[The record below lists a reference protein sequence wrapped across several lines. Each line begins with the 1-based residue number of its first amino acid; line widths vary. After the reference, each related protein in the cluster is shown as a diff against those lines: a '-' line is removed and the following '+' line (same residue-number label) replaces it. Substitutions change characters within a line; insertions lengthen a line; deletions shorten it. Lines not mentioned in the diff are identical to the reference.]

1 MGQPSANALPGEPSS
16 QPDTDRDIVARG
28 AFMSTTA
35 TTDPE
40 TATAEVAFYRH
51 TRKPKWGIGLIVWER
66 DGKRGYKFED
76 GQLRIIA
83 EPYYKLMEPAENPP
97 PDSPLMAELQ
107 KLRSADGSGDDA
119 NRMTF
124 EEQRGVF
131 VEQFPD
137 GFVGEEWRKAYRGRR
152 EGRRLKRHREG
163 AIAEAQ
169 ELLSAQSL
177 DEIVAGHKWKEL
189 QDGLASI
196 LGSTDLV
203 SRANLEP
210 FRRSVAGEPFVLA
223 LRDALWGQGDFD
235 ARFAELCQQMSML
248 WSRVPWTMATALLAL
263 VHPKDHICVKPS
275 VFVKQADCSPVT
287 VRPSKQPT
295 PRAYAA
301 YLELARQL
309 RNNLS
314 DVGLPPHDLWDIHDF
329 IWVTQRP
336 AATDVLAKVRAQSE
350 AQPQQPAI
358 GAEPEEPEAPPTAV
372 AKPSES
378 EAADGDEDEDE
389 DEDDAAQDYGSDDD
403 EMAGG

>member
-1 MGQPSANALPGEPSS
+1 
-16 QPDTDRDIVARG
+16 
-28 AFMSTTA
+28 MSTTA
-35 TTDPE
+35 TPDPE
-40 TATAEVAFYRH
+40 TATPEVAFYRH
-51 TRKPKWGIGLIVWER
+51 SRQPKWGIGLILWER

-83 EPYYKLMEPAENPP
+83 EPYYKLLEPAENPP
-97 PDSPLMAELQ
+97 PDSPLMAELLR
-107 KLRSADGSGDDA
+107 LRSADGGAADA

-124 EEQRGVF
+124 EEQRAVF
-131 VEQFPD
+131 VAQFPE

-163 AIAEAQ
+163 AIAESQ
-169 ELLSAQSL
+169 ELLAAPAL
-177 DEIVAGHKWKEL
+177 DDVISGQKWKDL
-189 QDGLASI
+189 QKGLAAI
-196 LGSTDLV
+196 LGTTDLV

-210 FRRSVAGEPFVLA
+210 FRRGVAGEPFVVA
-223 LRDALWGQGDFD
+223 LRDALWGDGDFD
-235 ARFAELCQQMSML
+235 TRFTELCRQMSML

-301 YLELARQL
+301 YLEMARQL
-309 RNNLS
+309 RTLLS

-336 AATDVLAKVRAQSE
+336 AATDVLAKVRATSE
-350 AQPQQPAI
+350 ASGPQPAI
-358 GAEPEEPEAPPTAV
+358 GAEADEGDE
-372 AKPSES
+372 
-378 EAADGDEDEDE
+378 EAAAPARSKATADDEDEDFE
-389 DEDDAAQDYGSDDD
+389 DEDAVDAAEEYASDED
-403 EMAGG
+403 ENSDA

>member
-1 MGQPSANALPGEPSS
+1 MP
-16 QPDTDRDIVARG
+16 
-28 AFMSTTA
+28 TTA

-40 TATAEVAFYRH
+40 TGTPEVAFYRH

-83 EPYYKLMEPAENPP
+83 EPYYQLMEPAENPP

-124 EEQRGVF
+124 EEQKSVF
-131 VEQFPD
+131 LEQFPD
-137 GFVGEEWRKAYRGRR
+137 GFVGDEWRKAYRGRR

-177 DEIVAGHKWKEL
+177 DEIISGQKWQEL
-189 QDGLASI
+189 QEKLTTI

-210 FRRSVAGEPFVLA
+210 FRRGVAGEPFVVA
-223 LRDALWGQGDFD
+223 LRDVLWGEGDFD
-235 ARFAELCQQMSML
+235 ARFNELCRQMSML

-263 VHPKDHICVKPS
+263 VRPKEHVCVKPS

-301 YLELARQL
+301 YLEMSRQL
-309 RNNLS
+309 SSSLS
-314 DVGLPPHDLWDIHDF
+314 DIGLPPHDLWDIHDF

-358 GAEPEEPEAPPTAV
+358 GAEPDEAD
-372 AKPSES
+372 KPVRSVEDDPG
-378 EAADGDEDEDE
+378 EASDEDEE
-389 DEDDAAQDYGSDDD
+389 EESQEDDELASSTDA
-403 EMAGG
+403 